1 MTTQSNFEEGF
12 GSGQELG
19 SGTPPPPSPPPPT
32 PHPPP
37 PPLPSPPPPAP
48 PPPPP
53 SPLPP
58 APPPSPPPAPSAPPP
73 GSIYHG
79 GVTVNVLGQ
88 SGKMTLA
95 NGPNQITVEMDY
107 IRELDASG
115 NTVGNSGPNDGKHS
129 RNTFANTDFTINSNP
144 RRSYKYTLPTDAID
158 FNTKLVNNLA
168 ELSVTSFIFLH
179 HGVIHPTQNESWAVA
194 GGTVKFNL
202 ELSNW
207 PFCVGERGNP
217 CKGATG
223 EYVEIGMAIKGS
235 NDVALQADGSGKRFT
250 LSTDAAYGNNVTL
263 ELSDEVWVGDRWVK
277 MPAGYPSVT
286 MQGSKQLFAFRLPK
300 FSGTALY
307 DPVVN
312 GLGSPAPPTTPPPP
326 SPPPL
331 PKFSDTVL
339 YDPVVNG
346 LGSPAPLTTPP
357 PPSPPPLPK
366 FSGTAPYDPVVNGLG
381 SPVPPLPTTP
391 PPIAPAAPFS
401 PAPSSCSKGCSVVRF
416 VIAATIETFDGT
428 AFLNKLAAAS
438 VVSASDLYINSVSGA
453 SIAVTVGVLP
463 SASEKVSNTIKNK
476 DVATLSADLGVTI
489 TKEPEVFPIST
500 PEDGNNS
507 TLMYIIIGA
516 GAAGAIIFTTI
527 SYVLCRSSE
536 PKQAPVIDRPSTG
549 LLHHKDS
556 FVQEAPMF
564 ERPRKTGTGL
574 GLLAGESY
582 TAQV

>member
-1 MTTQSNFEEGF
+1 M
-12 GSGQELG
+12 
-19 SGTPPPPSPPPPT
+19 
-32 PHPPP
+32 
-37 PPLPSPPPPAP
+37 
-48 PPPPP
+48 
-53 SPLPP
+53 
-58 APPPSPPPAPSAPPP
+58 
-73 GSIYHG
+73 
-79 GVTVNVLGQ
+79 V
-88 SGKMTLA
+88 
-95 NGPNQITVEMDY
+95 
-107 IRELDASG
+107 
-115 NTVGNSGPNDGKHS
+115 
-129 RNTFANTDFTINSNP
+129 
-144 RRSYKYTLPTDAID
+144 
-158 FNTKLVNNLA
+158 
-168 ELSVTSFIFLH
+168 
-179 HGVIHPTQNESWAVA
+179 
-194 GGTVKFNL
+194 
-202 ELSNW
+202 
-207 PFCVGERGNP
+207 
-217 CKGATG
+217 
-223 EYVEIGMAIKGS
+223 IKGS

-312 GLGSPAPPTTPPPP
+312 GLGSPAPP
-326 SPPPL
+326 
-331 PKFSDTVL
+331 
-339 YDPVVNG
+339 
-346 LGSPAPLTTPP
+346 TTPP